1 MEEMSSTIQDIYR
14 DLQNDFF
21 AAIESIKDYIQEKGD
36 RKEIQYKLQQL
47 ESEMELS
54 CSWWKD
60 NKPCPPDDDM
70 LNSYF
75 LPKLRRLWDDYLLL
89 DMMTVNNNYLLSLR
103 NKVRASGRDWSWGE
117 IRKRLEAFV
126 SNIAVLQLQNDNDAT
141 QQRLEVIYEEQKKYR
156 QQMFIYV
163 LTELRLSE
171 GDIQELEELLLTPTI
186 DNIDQRMIISALTI
200 NGLMVFDPLKLQL
213 LVNVYCKSDDIPIR
227 QYALVGWA
235 LTLPRKPFHA
245 DDSLVKMIK
254 QLLDSDATVREE
266 LAQLQIQLAYC
277 QSAAED
283 SRKFQETIM
292 PDIMKASNMRFTDKG
307 LEMKEDDP
315 MDDILGRSNTEKQMD
330 EIEARM
336 RSYIDKRSQ
345 GMDLFFQGFKHM
357 KRYPFFNDIS
367 NWLVPFY
374 HEHPDIANA
383 MRQMGGNGMLNL
395 MLDAPMCDNDKYS
408 FVFAFLSIMNKIPK
422 EIIEQ
427 LQHAP
432 APDNAYRDWMSDPAI
447 IRRNYVQSLYRFFE
461 LFPYSESFV
470 NPFCD
475 AKEMEMPFT
484 EPPSSIIIA
493 NSTLMHTRFDD
504 NIIDLLKY
512 FTRREDYAVV
522 LKILK
527 KFDKNREDSFD
538 LCYVRAL
545 CYADCL
551 DDPDHCDIFRHNIE
565 YCLKVK
571 PDSVQVKKIY
581 AKWLFACKN
590 YQEAKT
596 MFGQLMEARDGN
608 RNFMF
613 SYALCC
619 RKLGDYDEAKKVLFR
634 LEYEHPDDREAS
646 IMLTSILFLDGKIE
660 DAFKRVDQMSDK
672 GLDDDAK
679 KELVVVRTICL
690 LALNRRDEAVE
701 CYAPSIGEFTEYMYS
716 TLYLHVSY
724 DIQHNLEEY
733 RHCLEQLGVGGKLIA
748 LFIYKVYKQVKA
760 RE

>member
-1 MEEMSSTIQDIYR
+1 MINTIQDIYR

-54 CSWWKD
+54 CSWWKE

-75 LPKLRRLWDDYLLL
+75 FPKLRRLWDDYIFPDL
-89 DMMTVNNNYLLSLR
+89 MTANNNYLLSLR

-213 LVNVYCKSDDIPIR
+213 LVNVYCKSDDIPVR

-254 QLLDSDATVREE
+254 QLLDNDATVREE

-307 LEMKEDDP
+307 VEMQEDDP
-315 MDDILGRSNTEKQMD
+315 MDDILGRSSAEKQME

-432 APDNAYRDWMSDPAI
+432 VPDNAYRDWMSDSAI

-470 NPFCD
+470 NPF
-475 AKEMEMPFT
+475 KEYST
-484 EPPSSIIIA
+484 ISISYTRASLIIA
-493 NSTLMHTRFDD
+493 NSILMHTRFDD

-512 FTRREDYAVV
+512 FTRMEYEDDVQS
-522 LKILK
+522 ILEE
-527 KFDKNREDSFD
+527 FDIDREDSFD

-545 CYADCL
+545 QWVSSIYDSY
-551 DDPDHCDIFRHNIE
+551 DIDIFKHNIE

-571 PDSVQVKKIY
+571 PDSVQVKKLY
-581 AKWLFACKN
+581 AKWLFACEN
-590 YQEAKT
+590 YQDAKT

-608 RNFMF
+608 RNYMF

-619 RKLGDYDEAKKVLFR
+619 RKLGDYDEARKVLFR
-634 LEYEHPDDREAS
+634 LEYEHPDDREVS
-646 IMLTSILFLDGKIE
+646 IMLSSMLFIDGKTE
-660 DAFKRVDQMSDK
+660 DAFKRVEQMSDK
-672 GLDDDAK
+672 GLDDDARE
-679 KELVVVRTICL
+679 ELIVIRSLCL
-690 LALNRRDEAVE
+690 LALNRRDEAAL
-701 CYAPSIGEFTEYMYS
+701 CYARSIGDLNEHSNPYH
-716 TLYLHVSY
+716 HVND
-724 DIQHNLEEY
+724 DIKHNFEEY
-733 RHCLEQLGVGGKLIA
+733 RHSLEQLGWNDNMLD

>member
-21 AAIESIKDYIQEKGD
+21 AAIENIKDYIQEKGD
-36 RKEIQYKLQQL
+36 RKDILYKLQQL

-54 CSWWKD
+54 CSWWKED
-60 NKPCPPDDDM
+60 KTCPPDDDM

-75 LPKLRRLWDDYLLL
+75 LPKLRRLWDDYIFL
-89 DMMTVNNNYLLSLR
+89 DLMTANNNYLLSLR

-163 LTELRLSE
+163 LTELRLSD

-200 NGLMVFDPLKLQL
+200 NGLILFDPLKLQL
-213 LVNVYCKSDDIPIR
+213 LVNVYCKSDDIPVR

-245 DDSLVKMIK
+245 DDSLVQMIK
-254 QLLDSDATVREE
+254 QLLDNDATVREE

-307 LEMKEDDP
+307 VEMEEDDP
-315 MDDILGRSNTEKQMD
+315 MDDILGRSNTEKQME

-461 LFPYSESFV
+461 LFPYSKSFV
-470 NPFCD
+470 NPF
-475 AKEMEMPFT
+475 EEYSPI
-484 EPPSSIIIA
+484 SISYPRASLFIA
-493 NSTLMHTRFDD
+493 NSILMHTHFDD

-512 FTRREDYAVV
+512 FTRMEYDDDVQS
-522 LKILK
+522 ILEE
-527 KFDKNREDSFD
+527 FDIDREDSFD

-545 CYADCL
+545 RLAPFIYEAEDR
-551 DDPDHCDIFRHNIE
+551 DDFKHNIE

-571 PDSVQVKKIY
+571 PDSVQVKKLY
-581 AKWLFACKN
+581 AKWLFACEN

-619 RKLGDYDEAKKVLFR
+619 RKLGEYDEAKKMLFR

-646 IMLTSILFLDGKIE
+646 IMLASMLLLDGKTE
-660 DAFKRVDQMSDK
+660 DAFKRVEQMSAK
-672 GLDDDAK
+672 GLDDDAR
-679 KELVVVRTICL
+679 KELFVVRSLCL
-690 LALNRRDEAVE
+690 LALNRRDEAAR
-701 CYAPSIGEFTEYMYS
+701 CYAHSIGQLSEYSNPYH
-716 TLYLHVSY
+716 HVSD
-724 DIQHNLEEY
+724 DILHNLEEY
-733 RHCLEQLGVGGKLIA
+733 RHCLRQLGWDDKLIA
-748 LFIYKVYKQVKA
+748 LFIYKVYQLVKA
-760 RE
+760 ME

>member
-1 MEEMSSTIQDIYR
+1 MSSTIQVIYC
-14 DLQNDFF
+14 DLHNDFF
-21 AAIESIKDYIQEKGD
+21 AAIENIKEYIEEKGD
-36 RKEIQYKLQQL
+36 RKDIQYKLQQL

-54 CSWWKD
+54 CSWWKEP
-60 NKPCPPDDDM
+60 KPCPPADDM

-89 DMMTVNNNYLLSLR
+89 EMMTANNNYLLSLR

-117 IRKRLEAFV
+117 IRKCLESFV
-126 SNIAVLQLQNDNDAT
+126 SNIAVLQLQNDNEAI

-156 QQMFIYV
+156 HQMFIYV
-163 LTELRLSE
+163 LTELRLSD

-200 NGLMVFDPLKLQL
+200 NGLMVFDPLKLRL
-213 LVNVYCKSDDIPIR
+213 LVNVYRKSDDIPVR

-235 LTLPRKPFHA
+235 LTLPRPPYYA
-245 DDSLVKMIK
+245 DDCLVQMIK
-254 QLLDSDATVREE
+254 DLVDNDATVREE
-266 LAQLQIQLAYC
+266 LAQLQIQLAYSL
-277 QSAAED
+277 SADKD

-307 LEMKEDDP
+307 VEMQDDDP
-315 MDDILGRSNTEKQMD
+315 MDDILGRSDTEKQME

-374 HEHPDIANA
+374 HEHPDIAHA

-408 FVFAFLSIMNKIPK
+408 FVFAFLSIMNKMPQ

-432 APDNAYRDWMSDPAI
+432 APDNAYRAWMSDPAI
-447 IRRNYVQSLYRFFE
+447 LRRNYVQSLYRFFQ
-461 LFPYSESFV
+461 LFPYAGSFV
-470 NPFCD
+470 NPFCNTE
-475 AKEMEMPFT
+475 EMETPYI

-512 FTRREDYAVV
+512 FLRKKDYDAVHYT
-522 LKILK
+522 LET
-527 KFDKNREDSFD
+527 FDINRDDSFD

-545 CYADCL
+545 FYSE
-551 DDPDHCDIFRHNIE
+551 CDSEDEDLFKHNIE

-571 PDSVQVKKIY
+571 PDSVQVKKLY
-581 AKWLFACKN
+581 AKWLFGCEY
-590 YQEAKT
+590 YQEAKA
-596 MFGQLMEARDGN
+596 MFGQLMEARHDN

-619 RKLGDYDEAKKVLFR
+619 RKLCDYDEAKKMLFR
-634 LEYEHPDDREAS
+634 ITYEYPDDREAS
-646 IMLTSILFLDGKIE
+646 IMLASMLFIVGNTE
-660 DAFKRVDQMSDK
+660 GAFKRVEKMSDED
-672 GLDDDAK
+672 LDDDAQM
-679 KELVVVRTICL
+679 ELVVVRTLCL
-690 LALNRRDEAVE
+690 LALNRRDEAVK
-701 CYAPSIGEFTEYMYS
+701 CYAQYYIGQNEVFSDFYLQVKEDITECFA
-716 TLYLHVSY
+716 
-724 DIQHNLEEY
+724 EY
-733 RHCLEQLGVGGKLIA
+733 RHQLELLGLDGQTLS
-748 LFIYKVYKQVKA
+748 LFIHEVYKQVKA
-760 RE
+760 LE